1 MAGHSKWSNIKHRKS
16 KQDAQKGKIF
26 TKLARE
32 IIIAAKEGGGDP
44 EGNFKLRIAIEKA
57 KSNNLPNENIARA
70 IQKGVGGGDESNYE
84 TIVYEG
90 YGPGGVA
97 VMLDIMTDN
106 RNRTAGDIRHIFS
119 KNGGNMGETGC
130 VSWMFDRKG
139 YLALE
144 RDKYSG
150 SDDDL
155 LLIGLESGA
164 EDIKTEDGLIEVF
177 TSPDDFMDVKK
188 ALEEQG
194 LEFDEAE
201 LSMIPQNTVL
211 VEEPDQAKNLIKL
224 IDAFEDHDDVQN
236 VYANFNIPDK
246 IMENL

>member
-16 KQDAQKGKIF
+16 KQDAQKAKIF

-32 IIIAAKEGGGDP
+32 LIVAAKEGGGDP
-44 EGNFKLRIAIEKA
+44 EANFKLRIAIDKA
-57 KSNNLPNENIARA
+57 KANNLPNENIARA
-70 IQKGVGGGDESNYE
+70 IQKGVGGGDDSNYE

-130 VSWMFDRKG
+130 VSWMFERKG
-139 YLALE
+139 YLSLE
-144 RDKYSG
+144 RDKFSG
-150 SDDDL
+150 NDDDL

-164 EDIKTEDGLIEVF
+164 EDIKIEDGLIEVF

-211 VEEPDQAKNLIKL
+211 VEDIDQKLIKL
-224 IDAFEDHDDVQN
+224 IDAFES
-236 VYANFNIPDK
+236 
-246 IMENL
+246 